1 MAFALM
7 LASCAGVPRADFTEE
22 EQGIAE
28 IPGMP
33 GVRFFADAP
42 ARTVAGVLGKDAI
55 LQATRENNGR
65 FEMLALSGGAWDGA
79 YGAGIL
85 NGWTQTGSRPKF
97 VVVTGVSAGALI
109 APLAFMGPEY
119 DTALKDAFTSGIAD
133 PLSDGTDNLLA
144 VVGERGARR
153 DALRALVS
161 SFVDEK
167 FLQAV
172 AAGHKRGRRLLIVT
186 TNLDA
191 QRTVVWNMG
200 AIASYG
206 DARALELF
214 RDVLTASCSVPGVFE
229 PTRIAVTAG
238 SRQFE
243 ELHVDGGVTANVFM
257 LPDSLLTSGANRP
270 KMPGS
275 IYVVMN
281 TTLAPEFEVQQ
292 VRVSTMV
299 GRSLSTL
306 LKAHSKTTVLASM
319 EFARSAGISFYMTHI
334 KEEIPKNL
342 KPGFNKEYMRVVYA
356 LGYNRAVTGN
366 FWEKTVPASQRR

>member
-1 MAFALM
+1 MMDNWVMRTGYIARQAPAVSMRIVLAMALALM

-172 AAGHKRGRRLLIVT
+172 AAGHKRGRLASGCHHQSRRSAHRGLEHGCHRLIRRC
-186 TNLDA
+186 A
-191 QRTVVWNMG
+191 G
-200 AIASYG
+200 AG
-206 DARALELF
+206 
-214 RDVLTASCSVPGVFE
+214 TVPGCADGVMQRSGSVRANAHRGDGRQPPVRGVACRRRRYSERFHAARLSPDKRRE
-229 PTRIAVTAG
+229 PPENARQHIRHHEHNPGARI
-238 SRQFE
+238 
-243 ELHVDGGVTANVFM
+243 
-257 LPDSLLTSGANRP
+257 
-270 KMPGS
+270 
-275 IYVVMN
+275 
-281 TTLAPEFEVQQ
+281 
-292 VRVSTMV
+292 
-299 GRSLSTL
+299 
-306 LKAHSKTTVLASM
+306 
-319 EFARSAGISFYMTHI
+319 RSAAGACVHDGWPLAFHPPESTFQNHRAGEHGIC
-334 KEEIPKNL
+334 
-342 KPGFNKEYMRVVYA
+342 A
-356 LGYNRAVTGN
+356 LNRHKLLY
-366 FWEKTVPASQRR
+366 ELI